1 MEITVSDLKN
11 HQICEFDQLWKVQEG
26 EQCKIGSLSWKYKL
40 FKILFLTTFIS
51 IETLY
56 DQI

>member
-11 HQICEFDQLWKVQEG
+11 HQICEFDQLWRLQEG

-51 IETLY
+51 NIQLLY
-56 DQI
+56 QI